1 MSFIR
6 ISPLTSREMVSPW
19 CFIDFPWCLHS
30 LTWNSQSRSQLTFL
44 LLLCII
50 TFSHKTFFPP
60 RLIFPIMWIPLPFF
74 FTFTY
79 TLLSCKPF
87 TSPNTFSNCF
97 NFLLSLNTFTVFQ
110 FFSCPREPLKS
121 SLFYKP
127 FPRVGIFFFP
137 IRLCICYLELITSVS
152 RTERE
157 RTPIEW
163 PSFSMGFARCSTLY
177 VSFNSHSNQGIWI
190 YLAWYTDGELGVWW
204 ISVTFTKSGR
214 KQQSIDSKLSLFCTQ
229 TCVFCAQVSFPLGG
243 SISFFH
249 LIDGENSIMR
259 IFILWDSCHIVGLL
273 LGLILHLGVLE

>member
-6 ISPLTSREMVSPW
+6 ISPLTSRETVSPW

-74 FTFTY
+74 FS
-79 TLLSCKPF
+79 LLLILYFHVNLLLLQTPF
-87 TSPNTFSNCF
+87 LTASIFY
-97 NFLLSLNTFTVFQ
+97 FLWTPLLYSS

-127 FPRVGIFFFP
+127 FLRVGIFFFP

-157 RTPIEW
+157 CTPIEW
-163 PSFSMGFARCSTLY
+163 PSFSVDFARCSTLY

-190 YLAWYTDGELGVWW
+190 YLAWYTDGESEVWW
-204 ISVTFTKSGR
+204 ISVTFTKS
-214 KQQSIDSKLSLFCTQ
+214 F
-229 TCVFCAQVSFPLGG
+229 
-243 SISFFH
+243 
-249 LIDGENSIMR
+249 
-259 IFILWDSCHIVGLL
+259 W
-273 LGLILHLGVLE
+273 